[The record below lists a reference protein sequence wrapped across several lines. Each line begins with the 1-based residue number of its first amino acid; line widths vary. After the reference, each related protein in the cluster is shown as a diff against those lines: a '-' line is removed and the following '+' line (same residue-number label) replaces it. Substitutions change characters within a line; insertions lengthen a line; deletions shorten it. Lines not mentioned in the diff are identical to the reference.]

1 VVLASQPTEFTVS
14 EAEVK
19 QLYIDGRWV
28 DPRSEESFETINPA
42 TGEVLETLASAG
54 PDDAALAVRAAR
66 RAFDDGAWG
75 PGSSPRDRAALLFGV
90 AEIIRRDR
98 DRLAELETLDNG
110 KPLADSLWDVDEAA
124 YMFEYYAGWA
134 TKVMGSIPPVGPEAM
149 SLVIKEPVG
158 VAALITPWNY
168 PILMA
173 SQKIAPALAAG
184 CTAIL
189 KPAEQTPLTAIE
201 LARIVEEAGAPP
213 GVFNLLTGFGP
224 EAGAPLVEHPGVD
237 KVSFTGSVEVGKII
251 SRSASDTLKRVTLE
265 LGGKSPNLI
274 FSDADF
280 GAAVE
285 GTCAGIF
292 ANAGEI
298 CSAGSRVL
306 VDKAIYDDAVSS
318 MIAEASVIRLGSG
331 LDPETTMGPLI
342 SSEHKEKV
350 LAYVG
355 SGKETASVAYEG
367 SLPGDPGLGAGYFVP
382 PTIFTEVENSARIAR
397 EEIFGPVMAVI
408 PFDDEDEAIRIAND
422 TTYGLAAAVWTS
434 DVKRAMKVARG
445 IKAGVV
451 WVNDSQPAPTESIWG
466 GYKTS
471 GVGRELGPWGI
482 ESYLEEKQIY
492 LNLE

>member
-1 VVLASQPTEFTVS
+1 
-14 EAEVK
+14 VK
-19 QLYIDGRWV
+19 QLYIDGKWV
-28 DPRSEESFETINPA
+28 DPRSGKTFETHNPA
-42 TGEVLETLASAG
+42 TGEVLETVAAAG
-54 PDDAALAVRAAR
+54 VEDAEAAVAAARAA
-66 RAFDDGAWG
+66 FDEGPWG
-75 PGSSPRDRAALLFGV
+75 PLSVPRERAALLLRV
-90 AEIIRRDR
+90 AEMIRRDR

-110 KPLADSLWDVDEAA
+110 KPLADAYWDIDEAA

-134 TKVMGSIPPVGPEAM
+134 TKVMGSIPPVGPDAM

-173 SQKIAPALAAG
+173 SQKVAPALAAG
-184 CTAIL
+184 CTTIL
-189 KPAEQTPLTAIE
+189 KPAEQTPMTAIE
-201 LARIVEEAGAPP
+201 LARIIDEAGAPP
-213 GVFNLLTGFGP
+213 GVFNLLTGYGP
-224 EAGAPLVEHPGVD
+224 DAGAPLVSHPGVD

-280 GAAVE
+280 AAAIE
-285 GTCAGIF
+285 GTCSGIF
-292 ANAGEI
+292 ANSGEI

-306 VDKAIYDDAVSS
+306 VERSIYDEAVSS
-318 MIAEASVIRLGSG
+318 MIDGASTIKLGSG
-331 LDPETTMGPLI
+331 LDPETTMGPVI
-342 SSEHKEKV
+342 SSEHRDTV

-355 SGKETASVAYEG
+355 SGRESASVAYEG
-367 SLPGDPGLGAGYFVP
+367 IVPTDPGLAGGYFVA
-382 PTIFTEVENSARIAR
+382 PTIFTEVGNDTLIAR

-408 PFDDEDEAIRIAND
+408 PFSDEEEALRIAND
-422 TTYGLAAAVWTS
+422 TTYGLAAAIWTS
-434 DVKRAMKVARG
+434 DVKRAMRIARG
-445 IKAGVV
+445 IRAGVV

-492 LNLE
+492 LNLA

>member
-1 VVLASQPTEFTVS
+1 L
-14 EAEVK
+14 K

-28 DPRSEESFETINPA
+28 DPRSDDQFETLNPA
-42 TGEVLETLASAG
+42 TGEVIEEIAAAG
-54 PDDAALAVRAAR
+54 REDAEAAVIAAR
-66 RAFDDGAWG
+66 RAFDDGTWG
-75 PGSSPRDRAALLFGV
+75 PTSAPRDRAALLFRV
-90 AEIIRRDR
+90 AELIRGDR

-110 KPLADSLWDVDEAA
+110 KPLGDAYWDVDEAA

-184 CTAIL
+184 CTTIL

-201 LARIVEEAGAPP
+201 LARILDEAGAPP

-224 EAGAPLVEHPGVD
+224 EAGAPLVEHPAVD

-251 SRSASDTLKRVTLE
+251 SRTASETLKRVTLE

-274 FSDADF
+274 FADADF
-280 GAAVE
+280 ELAID
-285 GTCAGIF
+285 GTCSGIF
-292 ANAGEI
+292 ANSGEI

-306 VDKAIYDDAVSS
+306 VDKAIYDDAVSK
-318 MIAEASVIRLGSG
+318 MIEEAREIRVGSG

-342 SSEHKEKV
+342 SAEHREKV
-350 LAYVG
+350 LSYVG
-355 SGKETASVAYEG
+355 SGRESAEVAFEG
-367 SLPGDPGLGAGYFVP
+367 ALPSDPGLSSGYFVP
-382 PTIFTEVENSARIAR
+382 PTIFTDVDNSALIAR

-408 PFDDEDEAIRIAND
+408 PFSDEDEAIRIAND

-492 LNLE
+492 LNLG

>member
-1 VVLASQPTEFTVS
+1 M
-14 EAEVK
+14 K

-28 DPRSEESFETINPA
+28 DPRSGDHFDTLNPA
-42 TGEVLETLASAG
+42 TGEVLEEVASAG
-54 PDDAALAVRAAR
+54 RQDADIAVMAAR
-66 RAFDDGAWG
+66 RAVDDGTWG
-75 PGSSPRDRAALLFGV
+75 LQSAPRDRSALLLRV
-90 AEIIRRDR
+90 AELIRRDR

-110 KPLADSLWDVDEAA
+110 KPLGDAHWDVDEAA

-168 PILMA
+168 PLLMA
-173 SQKIAPALAAG
+173 SQKVAPALAAG
-184 CTAIL
+184 CTTIL

-201 LARIVEEAGAPP
+201 LARILDEAGAPA

-224 EAGAPLVEHPGVD
+224 EAGAPLVEHPAVD

-251 SRSASDTLKRVTLE
+251 SRAASETLKRVTLE

-274 FSDADF
+274 FADADF
-280 GAAVE
+280 AAAID

-292 ANAGEI
+292 ANSGEI

-306 VDKAIYDDAVSS
+306 VDKAIYDDAVTS
-318 MIAEASVIRLGSG
+318 MIEEAGNVKLGSG

-342 SSEHKEKV
+342 SSEHLETV
-350 LAYVG
+350 MSYVG
-355 SGKETASVAYEG
+355 AGRDSAAVAYEG
-367 SLPGDPGLGAGYFVP
+367 TVPSDPGLAGGYFVP
-382 PTIFTEVENSARIAR
+382 PTIFTDVDNSARIAR

-408 PFDDEDEAIRIAND
+408 PFSDEEEAIRIAND

-492 LNLE
+492 LNLG

>member
-1 VVLASQPTEFTVS
+1 MR
-14 EAEVK
+14 
-19 QLYIDGRWV
+19 QLYIDGKWV
-28 DPRSEESFETINPA
+28 DPRSEATFDTYDPA
-42 TGEVLETLASAG
+42 TGETIDVIAAAG
-54 PDDAALAVRAAR
+54 PEDAELAVAAARAA
-66 RAFDDGAWG
+66 FDGGVWG
-75 PGSSPRDRAALLFGV
+75 PLSAPRDRASLLLRV

-98 DRLAELETLDNG
+98 DRLAEMETRDNG
-110 KPLADSLWDVDEAA
+110 KPLGDSLWDVDEAA

-149 SLVIKEPVG
+149 SLVVKEPVG

-184 CTAIL
+184 CTTIL
-189 KPAEQTPLTAIE
+189 KPAEQTPLTALE
-201 LARIVEEAGAPP
+201 LARILEEAGAPP
-213 GVFNLLTGFGP
+213 GVFNLLTGLGP

-237 KVSFTGSVEVGKII
+237 KVSFTGSVEVGKVI
-251 SRSASDTLKRVTLE
+251 SRAAADTLKRVTLE

-274 FSDADF
+274 FADAELE
-280 GAAVE
+280 GAIE

-306 VDKAIYDDAVSS
+306 VERAIYDEAVAS
-318 MIAEASVIRLGSG
+318 MIENASQIRVGSG
-331 LDPETTMGPLI
+331 LDPATTMGPLI

-350 LAYVG
+350 LSYVG
-355 SGKETASVAYEG
+355 SGRETSSLAFEG
-367 SLPGDPGLGAGYFVP
+367 EMPAEPGLAGGFFVP
-382 PTIFTEVENSARIAR
+382 PTIFTDVDNRAVIAR

-408 PFDDEDEAIRIAND
+408 PFRDEDEAIRVAND
-422 TTYGLAAAVWTS
+422 TSYGLAAAVWTS

-492 LNLE
+492 LNLG

>member
-1 VVLASQPTEFTVS
+1 M
-14 EAEVK
+14 K

-28 DPRSEESFETINPA
+28 DPRSGDHFDTLNPA
-42 TGEVLETLASAG
+42 TGEVLEEVASAG
-54 PDDAALAVRAAR
+54 RQDADIAVMAAR
-66 RAFDDGAWG
+66 RAFDDGTWG
-75 PGSSPRDRAALLFGV
+75 LQSAPRDRSALLLRV
-90 AEIIRRDR
+90 AELIRRDR

-110 KPLADSLWDVDEAA
+110 KPLGDAYWDVDEAA

-168 PILMA
+168 PLLMA
-173 SQKIAPALAAG
+173 SQKVAPALAAG
-184 CTAIL
+184 CTTIL

-201 LARIVEEAGAPP
+201 LARILDEAGAPA

-224 EAGAPLVEHPGVD
+224 EAGAPLVEHPAVD

-251 SRSASDTLKRVTLE
+251 SRAASETLKRVTLE

-274 FSDADF
+274 FADADF
-280 GAAVE
+280 EAAID

-292 ANAGEI
+292 ANSGEI

-306 VDKAIYDDAVSS
+306 VDKAIYDDAVTS
-318 MIAEASVIRLGSG
+318 MIEEAGNVKLGSG

-342 SSEHKEKV
+342 SSEHLETV
-350 LAYVG
+350 MSYVG
-355 SGKETASVAYEG
+355 AGRDSAAVAYEG
-367 SLPGDPGLGAGYFVP
+367 TVPSDPGLAGGYFVP
-382 PTIFTEVENSARIAR
+382 PTIFTDVDNSARIAR

-408 PFDDEDEAIRIAND
+408 PFSDEEEAIRIAND

-492 LNLE
+492 LNLG

>member
-1 VVLASQPTEFTVS
+1 M
-14 EAEVK
+14 K

-28 DPRSEESFETINPA
+28 DPRSGDHFDTLNPA
-42 TGEVLETLASAG
+42 TGEVLEEVASAG
-54 PDDAALAVRAAR
+54 RQDADIAVMAAR
-66 RAFDDGAWG
+66 RAFDGGTWG
-75 PGSSPRDRAALLFGV
+75 PQSAPRDRSALLLRV
-90 AEIIRRDR
+90 AELIRRDR

-110 KPLADSLWDVDEAA
+110 KPLVDAYWDVDEAA

-168 PILMA
+168 PLLMA
-173 SQKIAPALAAG
+173 SQKVAPALAAG
-184 CTAIL
+184 CTTIL

-201 LARIVEEAGAPP
+201 LARILEEAGAPA

-224 EAGAPLVEHPGVD
+224 EAEAPLVEHAAVD
-237 KVSFTGSVEVGKII
+237 KVSFTGSVEVGRII
-251 SRSASDTLKRVTLE
+251 SRAASETLKRVTLE

-274 FSDADF
+274 FADADF
-280 GAAVE
+280 EAAID

-292 ANAGEI
+292 ANSGEI

-306 VDKAIYDDAVSS
+306 VDKAIYDDAVTS
-318 MIAEASVIRLGSG
+318 MIEEAGNIKLGSG

-342 SSEHKEKV
+342 SSEHLETV
-350 LAYVG
+350 MSYVG
-355 SGKETASVAYEG
+355 AGRDSAAVAYEG
-367 SLPGDPGLGAGYFVP
+367 TIPSDPGLAGGYFVP
-382 PTIFTEVENSARIAR
+382 PTIFTDVDNSARIAR

-408 PFDDEDEAIRIAND
+408 PFSDEEEAIRIAND